1 MTREV
6 LVSDDPRSEDLAQLL
21 ELQRID
27 SRIAR
32 LEHLL
37 DELPEQQ
44 ELDEVEE
51 QRAKVGAEQDGR
63 QLDLEQAS
71 AALRKLEREV
81 EQLGQRREAEQ
92 LRMYGGDI
100 TNAKEL
106 QSLRAEIT
114 SIERRIS
121 EHEDAMLEVLERV
134 ETVEQEAAGLQE
146 QADGLDGR
154 IAELTEARDSAAAG
168 HLAELGELKVARDRQ
183 REVVEPELLE
193 RYDAVRGRTGGG
205 VAVGELREGMCTAC
219 RIELPLAEARELR
232 SGPPL
237 TTCPQCR
244 RLLVVDP

>member
-1 MTREV
+1 M
-6 LVSDDPRSEDLAQLL
+6 SDDPRSDDLAQLL

-32 LEHLL
+32 IEYLL

-44 ELDEVEE
+44 QLDEAEE
-51 QRAKVGAEQDGR
+51 QRREIGAEEDAR
-63 QLDLEQAS
+63 KLALERSNAQ
-71 AALRKLEREV
+71 LRKLEREV
-81 EQLGQRREAEQ
+81 DQLGQRREAEQ
-92 LRMYGGDI
+92 VRMYGGDI

-114 SIERRIS
+114 SIERRIG
-121 EHEDAMLEVLERV
+121 EHEDVMLEVLEDV
-134 ETVEQEAAGLQE
+134 ETTEHEAADLQRQGDE
-146 QADGLDGR
+146 LDGR
-154 IAELTEARDSAAAG
+154 IAELTTARDGAAAS

-183 REVVEPELLE
+183 RGAVENDLLT
-193 RYDAVRGRTGGG
+193 RYDAVRDRMGGG

>member
-6 LVSDDPRSEDLAQLL
+6 TVSDDPRTDDLAQLL

-27 SRIAR
+27 SRISR

-37 DELPEQQ
+37 DELPEQLQ
-44 ELDEVEE
+44 LDEVETE
-51 QRAKVGAEQDGR
+51 RREVQAEHDAR
-63 QLDLEQAS
+63 QLDLERAT
-71 AALRKLEREV
+71 ADLRKLEREV
-81 EQLGQRREAEQ
+81 DQLGQRREAEQ
-92 LRMYGGDI
+92 VRMYSGDI

-114 SIERRIS
+114 SLERRIS
-121 EHEDAMLEVLERV
+121 EHEDAMLEVMERIETAENASAALE
-134 ETVEQEAAGLQE
+134 EQGSE
-146 QADGLDGR
+146 LDGR
-154 IAELTEARDSAAAG
+154 IAELTAARDDAAAG

-183 REVVEPELLE
+183 REVVEDDLME
-193 RYDAVRGRTGGG
+193 RYDAVRDRLGGG

>member
-1 MTREV
+1 M
-6 LVSDDPRSEDLAQLL
+6 SDDPRSDDLAQLL

-32 LEHLL
+32 LEYLL

-44 ELDEVEE
+44 QLDEVEE
-51 QRAKVGAEQDGR
+51 ERREIGAQHDAR
-63 QLDLEQAS
+63 QLELERS
-71 AALRKLEREV
+71 NTDLRKLEREV
-81 EQLGQRREAEQ
+81 DQLGQRREAEQ
-92 LRMYGGDI
+92 VRMYGGDI

-106 QSLRAEIT
+106 QSLRAEIG
-114 SIERRIS
+114 SIERRIG
-121 EHEDAMLEVLERV
+121 EHEDAMLEVMERID
-134 ETVEQEAAGLQE
+134 TAEQVAAGLQKRAGE
-146 QADGLDGR
+146 LDGR
-154 IAELTEARDSAAAG
+154 IAELTTARDDAAAS

-183 REVVEPELLE
+183 RETVEDDLLG
-193 RYDAVRGRTGGG
+193 RYDAVRDRTGGG

-237 TTCPQCR
+237 TSCPQCR